1 MMKSVFIENRKARH
15 NYTIIETLECGIE
28 LKGNEV
34 KSIRKGSCQLTDA
47 YIYIS
52 DNTLMMK
59 NSYIPKWDT
68 ANIFDVD
75 ERRDRKL
82 LAHKKEIQ
90 KLQEQIKLNG
100 YTLIPLKM
108 YFKNGKCKV
117 ELGVCKGKKLYDKRQ
132 CEKEK
137 TIKRE
142 IERSIK

>member
-1 MMKSVFIENRKARH
+1 MKSVFIENRKARH